1 MNDSVRRN
9 LSTSSPVW
17 PPQREKS
24 IPSVGSWAKKRLSQP
39 PRQINSYKFCSLLCR
54 PSDQVKKAHT
64 QRVVSKVLC
73 VCCRVI
79 PAATSENGFGN
90 RGERKKLD
98 QPQLAAG
105 DRSGLVLQTI
115 AAHALYFYFCLQR
128 GGGTFQ
134 SLLGPPL
141 ECHSFNF
148 FWNKKPRHAPKINI

>member
-24 IPSVGSWAKKRLSQP
+24 IPSVGSWAKKRLRNRP
-39 PRQINSYKFCSLLCR
+39 GKLIPTNSAACCVAAERAGQKST
-54 PSDQVKKAHT
+54 HT
-64 QRVVSKVLC
+64 HTLANECWCLKSFVFV
-73 VCCRVI
+73 
-79 PAATSENGFGN
+79 AALYLPQSERAENGFGN

-115 AAHALYFYFCLQR
+115 AACTLFLFLFAERRHFSIPSGAALDVC
-128 GGGTFQ
+128 
-134 SLLGPPL
+134 
-141 ECHSFNF
+141 
-148 FWNKKPRHAPKINI
+148 